1 MTGTTNVETV
11 DAVVLVAMPDE
22 AAPFLDLAGVTRG
35 GAPETGVMSDGGS
48 PPTGAS
54 PDGSRPAGT
63 TSGTG
68 STPAGAVNGDVPGL
82 DMSGAAPAPGARMVG
97 AAEHQVLTLGG
108 RRIALVRT
116 GIGFVNAADAAVGA
130 LLTYGTVP
138 VISAGSAGG
147 LAESVVVGDVVVGRT
162 YVNTGADATAFGYR
176 LGQVP
181 GMPAV
186 YAADHGLLE
195 AIESAVEHGQNV
207 VTGTIGSS
215 EKFVTADP
223 ARALRETF
231 DQVLAVDMESAAI
244 AQACHNHGAPFISV
258 RAVSDLCAPDGSEF
272 LTHVDDAAL
281 RSARVVEAALTQ
293 L

>member
-1 MTGTTNVETV
+1 MTGTAGGGAV
-11 DAVVLVAMPDE
+11 DAVVIVAMPDE
-22 AAPFLDLAGVTRG
+22 AAPFLDLAGVPRG
-35 GAPETGVMSDGGS
+35 NTPE
-48 PPTGAS
+48 
-54 PDGSRPAGT
+54 AGT
-63 TSGTG
+63 RSDDD
-68 STPAGAVNGDVPGL
+68 AGL
-82 DMSGAAPAPGARMVG
+82 DMSGAPAPGARMVG
-97 AAEHQVLTLGG
+97 AAEHRVIALGG
-108 RRIALVRT
+108 RSIALVRS
-116 GIGFVNAADAAVGA
+116 GIGFVNASDAAVGA
-130 LLTYGTVP
+130 LLSYGVVP

-147 LAESVVVGDVVVGRT
+147 LARSIAVGDVVVGRT

-176 LGQVP
+176 LGQLP

-195 AIESAVEHGQNV
+195 AAETAVGHEQKV
-207 VTGTIGSS
+207 LVGTIGSS
-215 EKFVTADP
+215 EKFVTSDP

-244 AQACHNHGAPFISV
+244 AQACHNHGAPFVSV

-281 RSARVVEAALTQ
+281 RSARVVEATLKH